1 MTDDSRSEGTAM
13 NDPIERRLHTDA
25 ELARVAERPA
35 AFEPLLER
43 AVSGRPRRPLRRG
56 TWLAAAAVIA
66 LGAAA
71 AVSLLVTH
79 RPSGQQAAGNTRINP
94 MTDAGFTGAVLD
106 ADDPRTLY
114 LLVEHGSGSGACDVV
129 DPVAV
134 VTSQDATSVTVA
146 IQGGI
151 VVPASAPASGY
162 FGFSCTL
169 AGYAQV
175 PVRLAAPL
183 GHRTLYSGTDKQQA
197 QPVLDPATVP
207 TPSDVPS
214 GYAAEPVTW
223 EPNYVPG
230 ILTSKA
236 PGTDGTWAA
245 LRRYRDGTDTL
256 DVRVGRYVTG
266 SGTLEGHAQVA
277 GHRATVFSN
286 AGTLCLTWTETP
298 ARAVQVCST
307 AQPHPVAGASGV
319 VTQPA
324 GAPLDEP
331 ALLQVA
337 RSLG

>member
-1 MTDDSRSEGTAM
+1 MTAVSRSEETAM
-13 NDPIERRLHTDA
+13 NDPIERRLHADA
-25 ELARVAERPA
+25 ELARAAERPA

-43 AVSGRPRRPLRRG
+43 ALSARPRRRG
-56 TWLAAAAVIA
+56 TWLAAAAVIV

-71 AVSLLVTH
+71 TVSLLVIH

-106 ADDPRTLY
+106 AHDPRTLY
-114 LLVEHGSGSGACDVV
+114 LLVKHGSGSGACNVV

-134 VTSQDATSVTVA
+134 VTAQGATSVTVA
-146 IQGGI
+146 IRGGML
-151 VVPASAPASGY
+151 VPASAPTNGN

-169 AGYAQV
+169 AGYVQV

-183 GHRTLYSGTDKQQA
+183 GHRALYSGTDTQQA
-197 QPVLDPATVP
+197 QPVLDPTTVP
-207 TPSDVPS
+207 TPSDVPP
-214 GYAAEPVTW
+214 GYTAEPVTW

-245 LRRYRDGTDTL
+245 LRRYRDGADTL

-266 SGTLEGHAQVA
+266 SGTLEGHVQVA

-286 AGTLCLTWTETP
+286 ADTLCVTWTETP
-298 ARAVQVCST
+298 DRAVQVCST
-307 AQPHPVAGASGV
+307 AQPHSVAGASGV
-319 VTQPA
+319 VTQPSA
-324 GAPLDEP
+324 APMAEP
-331 ALLQVA
+331 ELLRVA
-337 RSLG
+337 DSLG